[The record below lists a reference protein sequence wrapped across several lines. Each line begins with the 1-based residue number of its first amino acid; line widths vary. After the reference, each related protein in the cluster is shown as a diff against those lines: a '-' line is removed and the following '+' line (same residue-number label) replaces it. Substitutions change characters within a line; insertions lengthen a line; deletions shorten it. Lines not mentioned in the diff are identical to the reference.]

1 MGNIFKFFLY
11 TLPILIL
18 VGCEKINIKINC
30 EKFIE
35 KTYSNSSLNNF
46 EKNKFQDLFN
56 DRYVQYEQMFHE
68 ASLETKIDKNL
79 LAAISF
85 QESQWD
91 PRAQS
96 TMGVRGMM
104 MVTLETAKLVGVE
117 KRLNP
122 EQNIKGGARYLAILM
137 DKNKIGSTES
147 DELSIILASYNLGPT
162 NIINVAS
169 LISDNPKNIKWQQ
182 IQEQLS
188 KLSGKDLNLIDTK
201 NYSRGQQAIDYVN
214 RVKDYYKILSAHEC
228 IAPKDQLTFS

>member
-46 EKNKFQDLFN
+46 EKNKFQDLYN
-56 DRYVQYEQMFHE
+56 NRYVKYEQMFHE

-91 PRAQS
+91 PKAQS
-96 TMGVRGMM
+96 NMGVRGMM

-122 EQNIKGGARYLAILM
+122 EQNIKGGARYLAMLM
-137 DKNKIGSTES
+137 DKNKIGTS
-147 DELSIILASYNLGPT
+147 DGDKLSIILASYNLGPT
-162 NIINVAS
+162 NIINVAN
-169 LISDNPKNIKWQQ
+169 LISENPKNVTWEQ
-182 IQEQLS
+182 IQDQLS
-188 KLSGKDLNLIDTK
+188 KLTGEDFNLIDSK
-201 NYSRGQQAIDYVN
+201 NYSRGQQAIDYVD
-214 RVKDYYKILSAHEC
+214 RVKDFYKILSAHEC
-228 IAPKDQLTFS
+228 IASKDQLVFS

>member
-56 DRYVQYEQMFHE
+56 NRYVKYEQMFHE

-91 PRAQS
+91 PKAQS
-96 TMGVRGMM
+96 NMGVRGMM

-122 EQNIKGGARYLAILM
+122 EQNIKGGARYLAMLM
-137 DKNKIGSTES
+137 DKNKIGTS
-147 DELSIILASYNLGPT
+147 DGDKLSIILASYNLGPT
-162 NIINVAS
+162 NIIYVAN
-169 LISDNPKNIKWQQ
+169 LISENPKNVTWEQ
-182 IQEQLS
+182 IQDQLS
-188 KLSGKDLNLIDTK
+188 KLTGEDFNLIDSK
-201 NYSRGQQAIDYVN
+201 NYSRGQQAIDYVV
-214 RVKDYYKILSAHEC
+214 RVKDFYKILSAHEC
-228 IAPKDQLTFS
+228 IASKDQLVFS